1 MGGRDQKY
9 KEMGEVI
16 YGWPPSLFSPS
27 AQQNF
32 TTQEM
37 EQQQMC
43 VPIDLT
49 VVLYICTLAFKV

>member
-1 MGGRDQKY
+1 MSDI
-9 KEMGEVI
+9 I
-16 YGWPPSLFSPS
+16 YRWPPSLFSPS

-49 VVLYICTLAFKV
+49 VVCVVYTLAFKV

>member
-1 MGGRDQKY
+1 MGDKWEGGVKNIKKWVKSFMD
-9 KEMGEVI
+9 G
-16 YGWPPSLFSPS
+16 PLHCFFPS

-49 VVLYICTLAFKV
+49 VVLYIH